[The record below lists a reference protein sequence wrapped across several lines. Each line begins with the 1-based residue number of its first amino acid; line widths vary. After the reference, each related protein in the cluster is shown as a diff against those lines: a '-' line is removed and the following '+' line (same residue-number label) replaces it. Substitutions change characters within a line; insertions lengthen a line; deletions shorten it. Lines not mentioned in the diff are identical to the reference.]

1 MHADESRRLR
11 CRSLHEC
18 MQDDSRRLNAC
29 RREQFAECMRC
40 KSLHEC
46 MQDESRRLNACLGRL
61 QEVSRRL

>member
-1 MHADESRRLR
+1 MHADE
-11 CRSLHEC
+11 
-18 MQDDSRRLNAC
+18 SRRLNAC